1 MKTIEKLYR
10 VIPCSIRWFI
20 ESLIQGKFYYKS
32 IPIKRNKMGEI
43 TYEFAFIMHR
53 PHQINFGFYWNVK
66 KSSFDLCVMQF
77 EFSFR
82 PSDDLPF

>member
-1 MKTIEKLYR
+1 
-10 VIPCSIRWFI
+10 
-20 ESLIQGKFYYKS
+20 
-32 IPIKRNKMGEI
+32 MGEI